1 MADDH
6 DDDDDDGRPPH
17 LKVVSDNPSARADRQ
32 VAWAKGEVE
41 RTIAQFAAALLRT
54 MAGSNTES
62 VYLMHRLSDFLD
74 SLNKF
79 REEAGR
85 GLTVAEFEKA
95 LRLPHTEYVSSQD
108 VWDHRQWI
116 RDDGME
122 TIVKGALRL
131 AAHKVLGEEP
141 HFGGK
146 YSEEVIQ
153 AGIKTLEE
161 LKKPAPIAE
170 QLRKTGRASSW
181 DDMDAGPSKSESA
194 KRAFGERLGPAA
206 PMLRGRSRDQGF
218 SQQDLKDLRKA
229 IKANDKKKITELTA
243 KIGKPSFKE

>member
-6 DDDDDDGRPPH
+6 DDDDDDGKPQH
-17 LKVVSDNPSARADRQ
+17 LKVVSDNPNARADRQ

-74 SLNKF
+74 ALNKF

-85 GLTVAEFEKA
+85 GFTVAEFEKA
-95 LRLPHTEYVSSQD
+95 VRLPQSEYVPPQD
-108 VWDHRQWI
+108 VWGHRQWI
-116 RDDGME
+116 RHDGME

-131 AAHKVLGEEP
+131 AAHKILGEEP

-161 LKKPAPIAE
+161 LEEPASIARLLKE
-170 QLRKTGRASSW
+170 TDRAASW
-181 DDMDAGPSKSESA
+181 DDMDDDPNK
-194 KRAFGERLGPAA
+194 KRAFGDRLGTAAASLPA
-206 PMLRGRSRDQGF
+206 SRARKQDQGF
-218 SQQDLKDLRKA
+218 SQQDLKELRKA
-229 IKANDKKKITELTA
+229 IKANDKKKIAELTA
-243 KIGKPSFKE
+243 KIGRPSFKE